1 MTKKTIWMVRAG
13 VGGYLFEDFIKNKV
27 VAIGWNRVKNLAK
40 ISSKKEIKE
49 IVKRAYPEEKE
60 GQIYMSA
67 GQISKFQLNFNIGD
81 YVITY
86 NPQDRKY
93 WIAEIVGDYEYNMK
107 LLEYHHI
114 RRVKWLKDIDRDS
127 LSIPTKNTL
136 GAIST
141 IFELGKDAK
150 NEIINL
156 LQGKQTE
163 APIPEAGE
171 EYIKEEISEKAHEFI
186 KDKLSKL
193 NWSDMQRLVAG
204 ILKSM
209 QYKTR
214 IAPSGPDRGI
224 DIVASPDGLGLL
236 EPRIIVQVKHKSGS
250 IGASAIRSFTGILR
264 TGNKGIYVSTGGF
277 TKEAKY
283 EAERANI
290 PLTLINLDFLVDLI
304 VQNYDSFDPETRS
317 LIPLTKIFWP
327 D

>member
-1 MTKKTIWMVRAG
+1 
-13 VGGYLFEDFIKNKV
+13 
-27 VAIGWNRVKNLAK
+27 
-40 ISSKKEIKE
+40 
-49 IVKRAYPEEKE
+49 
-60 GQIYMSA
+60 
-67 GQISKFQLNFNIGD
+67 
-81 YVITY
+81 
-86 NPQDRKY
+86 
-93 WIAEIVGDYEYNMK
+93 
-107 LLEYHHI
+107 
-114 RRVKWLKDIDRDS
+114 
-127 LSIPTKNTL
+127 
-136 GAIST
+136 
-141 IFELGKDAK
+141 
-150 NEIINL
+150 
-156 LQGKQTE
+156 
-163 APIPEAGE
+163 
-171 EYIKEEISEKAHEFI
+171 
-186 KDKLSKL
+186 
-193 NWSDMQRLVAG
+193 MQRLVAG

-250 IGASAIRSFTGILR
+250 IGASDIRSFTGILR

-304 VQNYDSFDPETRS
+304 VQNYDSFDLETRS